1 MTAKEL
7 PMIELTEE
15 QRQALAANPELR
27 LLDPLTQKTYVLV
40 GADVYERLRRV
51 LEEVDPS
58 FYEFEE
64 IEPG

>member
-1 MTAKEL
+1 
-7 PMIELTEE
+7 MIELTEE
-15 QRQALAANPELR
+15 QRRAVQANGELR
-27 LLDPLTQKTYVLV
+27 LIDPLTRKEYVLI
-40 GADVYERLRRV
+40 GAEVYERLRRV

>member
-1 MTAKEL
+1 
-7 PMIELTEE
+7 MIELTEE
-15 QRQALAANPELR
+15 QRQAAAANPELR
-27 LLDPLTQKTYVLV
+27 LIDPLTRKAYVLV
-40 GADVYERLRRV
+40 SADHYERLRRV